1 MSGRLLRAVRTTV
14 LAAVLTVSPA
24 TAASAEPGP
33 LPPGESVPL
42 AEETAGTAA
51 TDAEDGEDAEDTEEE
66 PVGPADPETAEE
78 SPDTA
83 DPDAAEE
90 SAGSDAAEVDA
101 ETALGAPGATRSVA
115 ALLRE
120 LQTRYRAA
128 EEASETYNATAE
140 KLRQRTAQ
148 VKKVNADLAKA
159 RAALE
164 LSRGDAG
171 RLARE
176 QYQGRTEFSAY
187 LRLLLSRDPL
197 RALDQTHVVERLA
210 ANRAATVDRLTGDA
224 RRADRLAA
232 ASRKALDQQKKL
244 TDRQKKQRDAV
255 RGRLKE
261 IEGLLATLSEEQLAQ
276 LAGLEQRGVDEAQ
289 RELVASGALSSAR
302 PPTRQ
307 GGDAVAYAVRQIGKP
322 YVWGAEGPESFDCS
336 GLTSQAW
343 SAAGRTI
350 PRTSQ
355 EQWKRLP
362 KVPVSALRPGDLVI
376 YFPKATHVALYI
388 GNGLVVQAPRPG
400 SKVKVSPLASNPLL
414 GAVRPDPGGAPLA
427 AYTPPELPEGA
438 RDGADTGYGTD
449 AAPDAP

>member
-1 MSGRLLRAVRTTV
+1 MSGRLLRVVCTTA
-14 LAAVLTVSPA
+14 LCAALTVSPA

-33 LPPGESVPL
+33 VPSEESTPL
-42 AEETAGTAA
+42 AEETVETAGTAS
-51 TDAEDGEDAEDTEEE
+51 TDTEDAEDEEDA
-66 PVGPADPETAEE
+66 ADA
-78 SPDTA
+78 A
-83 DPDAAEE
+83 DAAEE
-90 SAGSDAAEVDA
+90 SPGTADPDAAEVDA
-101 ETALGAPGATRSVA
+101 ETALGGAPEAPRSVA

-120 LQTRYRAA
+120 LQTRYQSA

-140 KLRQRTAQ
+140 KLKQRTAQ
-148 VKKVNADLAKA
+148 VKKVTADLAKA
-159 RAALE
+159 RAALD

-197 RALDQTHVVERLA
+197 RALDQTHVVGRLA
-210 ANRAATVDRLTGDA
+210 ANRAATVDRLTDDA
-224 RRADRLAA
+224 RRADTLAA

-244 TDRQKKQRDAV
+244 ADRQKKQRDAV
-255 RGRLKE
+255 RGKLKE
-261 IEGLLATLSEEQLAQ
+261 VEGLLATLSEEQMTQ

-289 RELVASGALSSAR
+289 RDLVASGALSSTR

-322 YVWGAEGPESFDCS
+322 YVWGAEGPASFDCS

-355 EQWKRLP
+355 EQWKQLP

-400 SKVKVSPLASNPLL
+400 TKVKVSPLASNPLL
-414 GAVRPDPGGAPLA
+414 GAVRPDPGGAPLST
-427 AYTPPELPEGA
+427 YTPPELPEGA